1 MHSQPMF
8 ILKKWACTLL
18 FPAIVVVLYACNQ
31 DDEADPEA
39 PSDNIEGIYFQQYYG
54 IDGWGNF
61 YSYFEPFLLLKDG
74 GIKQQLDTPPEQ
86 MDFENSRREE
96 AELWGVWENQGNII
110 NITWNDG
117 ETEEWEDWY
126 VGQPASEG
134 ETIEGLYQSIGTLV
148 VTQGIAAE
156 YIHFNQDG
164 TFELLKS
171 NYYADSEILLS
182 GQYFLKGYG
191 LTLIFEDG
199 TREEKSF
206 AFFEN
211 ASEKDTKAL
220 FINDDTYLR
229 QD

>member
-1 MHSQPMF
+1 MF
-8 ILKKWACTLL
+8 SLRKPASIIL
-18 FPAIVVVLYACNQ
+18 FPALIVMLYACGQ
-31 DDEADPEA
+31 EDEVGPEEV
-39 PSDNIEGIYFQQYYG
+39 SGNIEGIYFQQYYS
-54 IDGWGNF
+54 IDFSGNF

-86 MDFENSRREE
+86 VDFETSRQDET
-96 AELWGVWENQGNII
+96 ELWGVWENWDNII
-110 NITWNDG
+110 YITWNDG
-117 ETEEWEDWY
+117 DTEEWEDWY
-126 VGQPASEG
+126 VGHPASEG
-134 ETIEGLYQSIGTLV
+134 ETIEGLYESIGTLI

-156 YIHFNQDG
+156 HIYFNQDG

-171 NYYADSEILLS
+171 NVYAESDILLT
-182 GQYFLKGYG
+182 GQYLLKGYG
-191 LTLIFEDG
+191 LTLIYEDG
-199 TREEKSF
+199 TQEEKSF